1 MTAVVHIDTPSDW
14 DRRLPW
20 ALRMACATDDEVLIT
35 LPGSDDT
42 RSLSL
47 AGDKS
52 GAGARVAAV
61 LDNLLG
67 AEGWLPAKKSD
78 GDETH
83 DEEETGD
90 EENPG
95 KSFELRELGDDD
107 LTQEL
112 LDLVKRRGAT
122 RLVYVQ
128 DGPVEPDA
136 DVSVRR
142 RRLLREAPSEVVVL
156 RPGREDQPHSGVLVG
171 AARGPHCAAAMK
183 LCADLG
189 DAGHGPLQAL
199 FIEPNIGRDAA
210 AVGRRI
216 LARLLNRALG
226 DRDEGAERHVIVDDV
241 PHRGIVS
248 ASEDLQPGLLVLGTS
263 KLGALGQR
271 LRGTVWQRVERQ
283 TQGTPLALVRAA
295 MPLRNRFL
303 RRLETGLVRTVP
315 QLQREQRL
323 ALVER
328 VQSNSQWDFD
338 FFALM
343 CLSTLIAGIG
353 LLQSAPAVVIGAMLV
368 APLMTPMLGVGLA
381 LAQGNPF
388 LLRSSLR
395 SVVMSFVTAVVLGTL
410 LGWAHPGLE
419 RPTLEMLSRGGPNL
433 LDLVVAFV
441 SGVAAAYATSRPNL
455 LAALPGVAIAAA
467 LVPPI
472 TTAGLALSMGEF
484 ELFAGSSLL
493 FLTNLVA
500 IALAATMTLWAVG
513 VRYVKEST
521 AYIRWASIALIVAA
535 LGLSV
540 HLSFVPLAGPPE
552 GLRESLES
560 HLSEGFVLGDVQ
572 VTGRRP
578 VLTLA
583 VHVRG
588 ARWPQDGLAAELAS
602 VAAEHLGE
610 PVRLSLAAS
619 WVASGR

>member
-35 LPGSDDT
+35 LPGSEDT

-47 AGDKS
+47 GEDKS
-52 GAGARVAAV
+52 GVGARVADV

-67 AEGWLPAKKSD
+67 QDGWRPTKKSD
-78 GDETH
+78 SDESH
-83 DEEETGD
+83 AEDVGED
-90 EENPG
+90 ENPV
-95 KSFELRELGDDD
+95 KSIELRELGSRE
-107 LTQEL
+107 LTDEL

-122 RLVYVQ
+122 RLVFVQ
-128 DGPVEPDA
+128 DGPIEPDT
-136 DVSVRR
+136 DTSVRR

-156 RPGREDQPHSGVLVG
+156 RPGREDHPHSGVLVG

-189 DAGHGPLQAL
+189 DAGHGPLQSL
-199 FIEPNIGRDAA
+199 FIEPNIGRDAE

-216 LARLLNRALG
+216 LARLLSRALG
-226 DRDEGAERHVIVDDV
+226 DRGDGAERHVIVDDV
-241 PHRGIVS
+241 PHRGLVS
-248 ASEDLQPGLLVLGTS
+248 AAEELHPGLLVLGSS

-343 CLSTLIAGIG
+343 SLSTLIAGIG

-368 APLMTPMLGVGLA
+368 APLMTPMLGTGLA

-395 SVVMSFVTAVVLGTL
+395 SVVLGFVTAVALGVL

-419 RPTLEMLSRGGPNL
+419 RPTIEMLSRGGPNF

-441 SGVAAAYATSRPNL
+441 SGVAAAYASSRPSL

-493 FLTNLVA
+493 FLTNMVA

-521 AYIRWASIALIVAA
+521 RTIRWASIALIVAA

-540 HLSFVPLAGPPE
+540 HLSFVPLDGPPE
-552 GLRESLES
+552 GLRERLAS
-560 HLSEGFVLGDVQ
+560 HLAEGFVLGDVQ

-588 ARWPQDGLAAELAS
+588 AQWPRDGLAAELAR

-610 PVRLSLAAS
+610 PVRLSLAAA
-619 WVASGR
+619 WLAEGR